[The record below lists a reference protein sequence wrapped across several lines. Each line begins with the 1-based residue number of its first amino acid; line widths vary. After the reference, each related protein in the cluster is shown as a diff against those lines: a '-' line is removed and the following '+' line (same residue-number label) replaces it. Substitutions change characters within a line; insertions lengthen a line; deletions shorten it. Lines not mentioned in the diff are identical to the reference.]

1 MIEISGEK
9 FQRFFKQRNNH
20 TTFQGG
26 YLEISYVLLC
36 WFGKVIYVITN
47 TLLFSH
53 CYLHTDDS
61 FPILCSFIIIT
72 VRSSLFPRWLLF
84 SFPCDVMTSSILIRK
99 CCIWIQELFTNYAGN
114 TFVRVC
120 LKDKVSVRVF
130 ILRQIYWAE
139 KDFNSV
145 YF

>member
-1 MIEISGEK
+1 MIEISGENSK
-9 FQRFFKQRNNH
+9 DFFKQRNNH
-20 TTFQGG
+20 ITFQCG
-26 YLEISYVLLC
+26 YLEISHVLLC
-36 WFGKVIYVITN
+36 SFGKVIYVITN

-53 CYLHTDDS
+53 CYLHTDNS

-84 SFPCDVMTSSILIRK
+84 SFPCDVMTFSTLIRK
-99 CCIWIQELFTNYAGN
+99 CCILIQELFTNYAGN

-120 LKDKVSVRVF
+120 LKDKMSVRAF
-130 ILRQIYWAE
+130 ILRQICWAE